1 MTPGRRTSFL
11 ARAVVVPLAALA
23 LVSGCGSSSG
33 GNSATTPQPARTS
46 GGRPAT
52 VGVGETDVGKILVD
66 SRGRTLYLFEKDSGP
81 QSTCTSSCATAWPP
95 LRVGGTPVAGTGAT
109 ASLLSTATRSDGP
122 PQVTYDGHPLYRFG
136 GDRKAGDTNG
146 QGVSAF
152 GAGWFT
158 VTAAGAKVAGQPS
171 RPGKP
176 SGY

>member
-1 MTPGRRTSFL
+1 MRWFIG
-11 ARAVVVPLAALA
+11 AVVILAALVMA
-23 LVSGCGSSSG
+23 GCGSSSG
-33 GNSATTPQPARTS
+33 GGGSTATTPQPART
-46 GGRPAT
+46 GDGRPAT
-52 VGVGETDVGKILVD
+52 VAVGQTDVGKILVD
-66 SRGRTLYLFEKDSGP
+66 SQGRTLYLFEKDSGP

-95 LRVGGTPVAGTGAT
+95 LRVGRKPVAGTGAK

-158 VTAAGAKVAGQPS
+158 VTAAGAKVPGQPS